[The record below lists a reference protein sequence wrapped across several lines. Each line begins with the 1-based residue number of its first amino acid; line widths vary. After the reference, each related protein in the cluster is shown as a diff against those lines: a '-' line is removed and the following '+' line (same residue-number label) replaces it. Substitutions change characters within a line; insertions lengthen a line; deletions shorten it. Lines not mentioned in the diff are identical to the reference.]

1 MARIYSQAYQLTKV
15 LTASNREVVLY
26 LYEGALSLLGR
37 AADDRRKGN
46 TAATGEAVD
55 RVIAIL
61 IELSSCLDY
70 NRNGELAIRLDSIYN
85 YMIDALTMSNASN
98 DLETLEICEGILN
111 ILGDAW
117 RQALTMER
125 TSEPEM
131 PVQLRIS
138 A

>member
-1 MARIYSQAYQLTKV
+1 MARIYSRAYQLTKV
-15 LTASNREVVLY
+15 LTATNREVVLY

-37 AADDRRKGN
+37 AAADRAKGKL
-46 TAATGEAVD
+46 AEAGESVD

-70 NRNGELAIRLDSIYN
+70 NRNGELALRLDSIYN
-85 YMIDALTMSNASN
+85 YMIHALTLSNSSG
-98 DLETLEICEGILN
+98 DVETINTCEGILN

-117 RQALTMER
+117 RQAISMEK
-125 TSEPEM
+125 TAQAEPV
-131 PVQLRIS
+131 PQLRLS